1 MFRLNQ
7 ETKHTALT
15 FHSQLKLP
23 ENFDPLLNHF
33 VYFQEPDKTKNIQS
47 NEKSVT
53 LSRKENTAH
62 NNLHKLLPLQLYLP
76 GVSYGAYFEEP
87 DIHRENVVSHAST
100 ENISQTYK
108 KRKRAYKK
116 FDTKTNNVLSLDS

>member
-1 MFRLNQ
+1 MFRLHQ

-15 FHSQLKLP
+15 FHSQLILP
-23 ENFDPLLNHF
+23 EHFNPQLNNF

-62 NNLHKLLPLQLYLP
+62 NNLHKLLPIILYVP
-76 GVSYGAYFEEP
+76 VVSYGAYFEEP
-87 DIHRENVVSHAST
+87 EINKENVAST
-100 ENISQTYK
+100 ENIS
-108 KRKRAYKK
+108 
-116 FDTKTNNVLSLDS
+116 